1 MRATG
6 ESTTMLPALLRTL
19 RRYAAAL
26 TAVAS
31 LAWPVTALAHT
42 GLKRSSPAAGAR
54 LSQSP
59 AAIRLWFHERVQ
71 VAISRVRLVTPTGSL
86 VLPVR
91 ADSTDRTE
99 LVASLTAPLGPG
111 SYTVEWQTGG
121 RDGHAVRG
129 RFAFVVRGDS
139 ARMAADTATPPAG
152 GGSTTGAGA
161 ARGGAFNV
169 ALDSMM
175 RETADHPAE
184 RLVARGGEPLTE
196 YRVARWAELV
206 ALLAAIGVVA
216 FRAVVARGLDR
227 AGLGVVADDATD
239 GARQLG
245 LAALVL
251 LVVAGAARLYGEASA
266 LVDPDAGT
274 ALDSMRTVVMRTD
287 WGHGWMVGIVAA
299 VVTFLGLALARRVPA
314 AWTLAAIG
322 AAGLAVTPALTGHAV
337 ATRDVTAVA
346 VTSDVLHVV
355 GAGTWL
361 GTLLVVLLAG
371 LPAAL
376 RRPGEERGRAAAALL
391 ASYHPVALV
400 SVGLVLLSGLASS
413 WVRLRSFSALTMTS
427 YGSLLLYKVFIFLFV
442 GLLGAYNWKK
452 VMPRMTQPEGARRF
466 RRSAAVELLVGGLV
480 LALTAVLVATEPPD
494 MSERS
499 DTERANAT
507 PPLITR

>member
-1 MRATG
+1 M
-6 ESTTMLPALLRTL
+6 PALM
-19 RRYAAAL
+19 
-26 TAVAS
+26 AVAA
-31 LAWPVTALAHT
+31 LAWPGAAVAHT

-54 LSQSP
+54 LSESP
-59 AAIRLWFHERVQ
+59 AVIRLWFHERVQ
-71 VAISRVRLVTPTGSL
+71 VAISRVRLVTSAGTL

-91 ADSTDRTE
+91 ADSADATE
-99 LVASLTAPLGPG
+99 LVASVTTALAPG

-129 RFAFVVRGDS
+129 HFAFLVRADS
-139 ARMAADTATPPAG
+139 AERSTSSSAAPDA
-152 GGSTTGAGA
+152 GSTTDAGP

-175 RETADHPAE
+175 RETADRPAE
-184 RLVARGGEPLTE
+184 RLIARGGEPLTE

-206 ALLAAIGVVA
+206 ALLTAIGVVA
-216 FRAVVARGLDR
+216 FRGVVARGLDR
-227 AGLGVVADDATD
+227 AGFGVVAHDASD

-266 LVDPDAGT
+266 LADPGAGT
-274 ALDSMRTVVMRTD
+274 TLNSMLTVVTRTD

-299 VVTFLGLALARRVPA
+299 VVTSIGLALARRVPA
-314 AWTLAAIG
+314 AWTVAAIG

-376 RRPGEERGRAAAALL
+376 RRPVDERGPASAALL
-391 ASYHPVALV
+391 ASYHPIALA
-400 SVGLVLLSGLASS
+400 SVGLVLLSGVVSS

-452 VMPRMTQPEGARRF
+452 VMPRIAKPEGARRF

-480 LALTAVLVATEPPD
+480 IALTAVLVATEPPD

-499 DTERANAT
+499 DTERASPT
-507 PPLITR
+507 LPPR